1 MLTLLGSVFHGGR
14 LGCFEVLCKTL
25 QDVSRCTDEH
35 DQRQIQFEKGNSMT
49 PYAQVYHSTGET
61 LGYAMGPC
69 ASCATYGD
77 STAQVTQD
85 VKDRM

>member
-1 MLTLLGSVFHGGR
+1 MEAGWAALKFSAKHYRMSLDVQMNMTQGR
-14 LGCFEVLCKTL
+14 FSLKKVLST
-25 QDVSRCTDEH
+25 
-35 DQRQIQFEKGNSMT
+35 T